1 MAAHPARPTIVEK
14 GQRGTTALGSRNTL
28 LSILESDQESW
39 GNKYPILFYSWPLR
53 LASFC
58 HWPDLT
64 VCKRARETF
73 GAVRLLGGQQ
83 AGQRRMEECGAYP
96 HSLMAPRQSRCICRF
111 RGFPL
116 RAGTTSVEEEEGCG
130 VDRRLGI

>member
-58 HWPDLT
+58 RWPDLT

-73 GAVRLLGGQQ
+73 DAVRLLGGQQ
-83 AGQRRMEECGAYP
+83 DRGEWRSVELT